1 MADAHAHHSRHSAY
15 LPWRFAPPL
24 SKEIAS
30 HFLSSKTAH
39 TSSPFPLSADCRVPY
54 SFEKIKASQP
64 ELPRIAS
71 GDRRA
76 PCRVHTGSRPFCH
89 TSAPSPRLHSRRQ
102 ALVFPPS
109 RGLPSGLEPSFP
121 CTIARLQ
128 SPEGSPTE
136 HPQCLGCPT
145 LERRKGG
152 RGGRE
157 GKEGLTLTT
166 RLSPRRR
173 EWQPPP
179 VFWPGES
186 HGQRSLAGSSPWG
199 RRELATT
206 K

>member
-1 MADAHAHHSRHSAY
+1 MTQTSLHSCSIYKALFTLRLNLLPSKRTAHSGRCTRAPFQTLSVSPLEVR
-15 LPWRFAPPL
+15 PPL

-76 PCRVHTGSRPFCH
+76 HCRVHTGSRPFCH

-109 RGLPSGLEPSFP
+109 RGLPSGMEPSFP
-121 CTIARLQ
+121 CTIALLQ
-128 SPEGSPTE
+128 SNEGSPTE
-136 HPQCLGCPT
+136 HPQCLGFPT

-166 RLSPRRR
+166 RFPHPKVTPS
-173 EWQPPP
+173 
-179 VFWPGES
+179 
-186 HGQRSLAGSSPWG
+186 
-199 RRELATT
+199 
-206 K
+206 